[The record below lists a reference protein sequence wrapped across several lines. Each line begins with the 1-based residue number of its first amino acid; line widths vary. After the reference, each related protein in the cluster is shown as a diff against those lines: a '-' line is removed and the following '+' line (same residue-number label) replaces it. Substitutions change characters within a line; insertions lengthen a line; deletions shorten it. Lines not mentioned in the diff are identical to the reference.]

1 MINIVAIIEEECLF
15 TEEGMAI
22 AIQAR
27 SDEVKGNETMY
38 RLTFERL
45 SAIKY

>member
-1 MINIVAIIEEECLF
+1 MINIVAIIEEEFLF

-27 SDEVKGNETMY
+27 SDEVKGNETKY
-38 RLTFERL
+38 HLTFERL